1 MRRPLCLLALLG
13 LPGCASV
20 HTESPC
26 LAPPQHPMVVT
37 EMFFGRDIPGRQ
49 PLTDSEWSAFATA
62 VIVREF
68 PDGFTVLDGNGQ
80 WADPRTRILAGERTK
95 ILIAASTPTDDLAGK
110 IDRIGDAYRTEF
122 HQQSVGVLTWSACGY
137 F

>member
-1 MRRPLCLLALLG
+1 
-13 LPGCASV
+13 
-20 HTESPC
+20 
-26 LAPPQHPMVVT
+26 MVVT

-80 WADPRTRILAGERTK
+80 WTDPRTRILAGERTK

-122 HQQSVGVLTWSACGY
+122 HQQPVGVLTWSACGY